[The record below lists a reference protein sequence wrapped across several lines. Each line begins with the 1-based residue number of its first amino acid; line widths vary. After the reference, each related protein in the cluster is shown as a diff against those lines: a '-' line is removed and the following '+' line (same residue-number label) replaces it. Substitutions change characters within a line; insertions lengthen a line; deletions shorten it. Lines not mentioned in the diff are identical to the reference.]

1 LAYYRKSGKR
11 VVESVMGTPGSL
23 GLVGSDV
30 VDEYFYGCPDLS
42 VSDAGPMVNDKNERL
57 RFALIGPKKIVDTNT
72 YVTSYPETARR
83 VLGNNAVIITAGG
96 GIEAEVDD
104 LGIVGFEL
112 VQSGES
118 VLQNGLTVIADN
130 ISMVSLCLVA
140 RSRQL

>member
-1 LAYYRKSGKR
+1 
-11 VVESVMGTPGSL
+11 MNTPGSL

-30 VDEYFYGCPDLS
+30 VDEYFYDCADLT
-42 VSDAGPMVNDKNERL
+42 VSDAGPMVNDKNEQL
-57 RFALIGPKKIVDTNT
+57 RFALIAPKKIVDVNT
-72 YVTSYPETARR
+72 YVTSYPATARR
-83 VLGNNAVIITAGG
+83 VLGNDAVIITAGG

-130 ISMVSLCLVA
+130 IAMVSLCFVA